1 MAIYKPDYKLIE
13 AQKIISNLGDSRKD
27 DLIKYYI
34 KNQEERIK
42 QQNEE
47 LLNYESFFNQLNNFL
62 TNKNINSRKLK

>member
-13 AQKIISNLGDSRKD
+13 AQKIISNLGDSKEEG
-27 DLIKYYI
+27 LIKYYI

-47 LLNYESFFNQLNNFL
+47 LLNYKSFFNQLNNFL